1 MLNLQKLNS
10 STNSNKTTQN
20 VKPSTPMNPRELISN
35 KNVLDHWI
43 RRGNFLSRRFQ
54 LSASLKFKHGQIT
67 KLPSNII
74 AGAGREYPGYPIIE
88 FPLMF
93 GQNREIIMVY
103 HISNMGKGA
112 FGEVYLGYNLDRSE
126 LCVVKRHF
134 TNDPAKKKIT
144 ENEIDKLAKVGRL
157 IDSATGVEEHY
168 SVQPLAKGY
177 DLFDF
182 LINGVMF
189 QDDRKNSVVNS
200 LEIPLSYGLEM
211 AIKYFEA
218 LDSLHK
224 VNKIVHRDVKL
235 ENIMWDP
242 EKRKITILDFGLS
255 ADMQFNEL
263 RPEGFYED
271 TQRLGTPVYVAP
283 EILDMFFD
291 EAEYSPKTDLYAS
304 GIVLAF
310 MVLNKAITTAMTT
323 IGDFSSLGKRDL
335 LISAFKAQTDAMA
348 DEFGIK
354 GSLVALVLDLLSENP
369 IHRSSCEKVLG
380 NLRNLKQV
388 VESHEQNTIRTSK
401 KKSFLP
407 TFNKA
412 RVLSAPSLQRK
423 FDNCPSSSNSSSR
436 TVKKIV

>member
-1 MLNLQKLNS
+1 M
-10 STNSNKTTQN
+10 
-20 VKPSTPMNPRELISN
+20 
-35 KNVLDHWI
+35 
-43 RRGNFLSRRFQ
+43 
-54 LSASLKFKHGQIT
+54 ASLKFKHGEIT
-67 KLPSNII
+67 KPPSNVI
-74 AGAGREYPGYPIIE
+74 ACNAKNYPGYPVIE

-93 GQNREIIMVY
+93 GQNLEMIMVY
-103 HISNMGKGA
+103 HLSKIGSGS

-126 LCVVKRHF
+126 LCVIKRHF
-134 TNDPAKKKIT
+134 MTAPIMKKIT
-144 ENEIDKLAKVGRL
+144 ANEIDKLNKIGRL
-157 IDSATGVEEHY
+157 IDLVEEKEEYY

-218 LDSLHK
+218 LNSLHN
-224 VNKIVHRDVKL
+224 VNKIVHRDLKL

-255 ADMQFNEL
+255 ADMQFNEF

-271 TQRLGTPVYVAP
+271 TQRLGTPAYVAP

-291 EAEYSPKTDLYAS
+291 ETEYSPKTDLYAS

-323 IGDFSSLGKRDL
+323 IGDFNSLGKRDL
-335 LISAFKAQTDAMA
+335 LISAFKTQTDAMT

-369 IHRSSCEKVLG
+369 THRSSCEKVLG
-380 NLRNLKQV
+380 NLRNLKQI
-388 VESHEQNTIRTSK
+388 VELHERNTTRTSNK
-401 KKSFLP
+401 MSFLP
-407 TFNKA
+407 AFNKG

-423 FDNCPSSSNSSSR
+423 FGNCPSSSNSSSR
-436 TVKKIV
+436 TVKKVV